1 MAYPEPIQRVILE
14 FAKLPGIGEKTAERL
29 TFWLINHPKDEAVR
43 LSAAIKEL
51 KETIRL
57 CRVCC
62 NVCLKELCDVCSAPQ
77 RDPAVVAVVEETR
90 DLWQIE
96 SADCY
101 RGVYHVL
108 HGRIAPL
115 DGVGPSDITAARL
128 VERVRRGGVSEV
140 ILATNPTVEG
150 DATAHYL
157 QGQLAGLPVKITR
170 IARGLPVGSTMEY
183 ASRSTISD
191 AMKGRQDFTP
201 RKV

>member
-1 MAYPEPIQRVILE
+1 MPYPEPIQRLIQE
-14 FAKLPGIGEKTAERL
+14 FARLPGIGEKTAERL
-29 TFWLINHPKDEAVR
+29 TFWLINHPKDEALR
-43 LSAAIKEL
+43 LSSAIQSL
-51 KETIRL
+51 KESIRL
-57 CRVCC
+57 CSQCC
-62 NVCLKELCDVCSAPQ
+62 NISLQEVCEICSNPS
-77 RDPAVVAVVEETR
+77 RDPAQVAVVEETR

-115 DGVGPSDITAARL
+115 DGVGPHDLTIGRL
-128 VERVRRGGVSEV
+128 IDRVSRGGVTEV

-150 DATAHYL
+150 DATAHYI
-157 QGQLAGLPVKITR
+157 QTQLGTRVRLSR

-183 ASRSTISD
+183 ASRLTISD
-191 AMKGRQDFTP
+191 AMKGRQEISP